1 MRLIAR
7 GRHAVRTRALI
18 AILLIA
24 LIRAVPS
31 ARAAD
36 TTGTSSVSIS
46 IQQVFSMEFYTD
58 QNTLYSD
65 TVPFTGVDSA
75 KSFVYADGRMEND
88 GKSDTGVV
96 CKSNAGL
103 AWFLKLHLAPKP
115 PLTVDKMKYY
125 VDQPY
130 NRNTGGRADGTLTQS
145 ANWYIFNATPTT
157 IYTAGYLDKS
167 NLPYGTLFNFNFGLI
182 PSGLDAGRAYT
193 ATITYTMT
201 TAA

>member
-1 MRLIAR
+1 MSRLIAVLL
-7 GRHAVRTRALI
+7 AALLWS
-18 AILLIA
+18 AA
-24 LIRAVPS
+24 PARAV
-31 ARAAD
+31 D

-46 IQQVFSMEFYTD
+46 IQQVFSIEFYTD

-65 TVPFTGVDSA
+65 TVPFTGVDSTKA
-75 KSFVYADGRMEND
+75 FVYADGRMEND
-88 GKSDTGVV
+88 GKSDVGVI
-96 CKSNAGL
+96 CKSNAGVT
-103 AWFLKLHLAPKP
+103 WFLKLHLLPKP
-115 PLTVDKMKYY
+115 PLAADKMKYY

-145 ANWYIFNATPTT
+145 ANWYIFNTMPTT

-167 NLPYGTLFNFNFGLI
+167 NLPYGTLFNFNYGLI